1 MKSYGSFCPICGKR
15 NEGLML
21 EETDGWMEC
30 IHCQQDVR
38 LIVQTLHLPAHRV
51 WQTEDCVP
59 DAAGKLLLDRS
70 AKLCDTCAGFRGN
83 CNGPFSVRQVLFRFM
98 RRAGFSEHDLPLE
111 ADIPVRQIEIAA
123 FAVVQTEK

>member
-38 LIVQTLHLPAHRV
+38 LIDLTELPKALPFRRV
-51 WQTEDCVP
+51 PAIRLVT
-59 DAAGKLLLDRS
+59 
-70 AKLCDTCAGFRGN
+70 
-83 CNGPFSVRQVLFRFM
+83 QV
-98 RRAGFSEHDLPLE
+98 G
-111 ADIPVRQIEIAA
+111 
-123 FAVVQTEK
+123 

>member
-38 LIVQTLHLPAHRV
+38 LIDLTELPKHCPSGESR
-51 WQTEDCVP
+51 
-59 DAAGKLLLDRS
+59 RS
-70 AKLCDTCAGFRGN
+70 G
-83 CNGPFSVRQVLFRFM
+83 S
-98 RRAGFSEHDLPLE
+98 LPRW
-111 ADIPVRQIEIAA
+111 AD
-123 FAVVQTEK
+123 